1 MKNIFKNTLIL
12 ISLLTIT
19 SLLIIIIP
27 EIATLD
33 NGSNSTI
40 IDQDPN
46 SITITQKE
54 NFYYACF
61 SIGIVFII
69 SCFILFRFYYLEL
82 QFYNWNNNI
91 EKLREIYINNIN
103 SAYTHK
109 QSQKRLEYIR
119 KYNTFYN
126 NSLMDMNIHL
136 FLSLHKWK
144 AKSFSN
150 DQLLIWEVEKVK

>member
-82 QFYNWNNNI
+82 QFYNWNVSIDNLKQ
-91 EKLREIYINNIN
+91 EKLKHINDHIN
-103 SAYTHK
+103 
-109 QSQKRLEYIR
+109 R
-119 KYNTFYN
+119 KGVKNNLLNTYETFYN
-126 NSLMDMNIHL
+126 RQLLYVNMYNYIC
-136 FLSLHKWK
+136 LHKWK
-144 AKSFSN
+144 ASSFNN
-150 DQLLIWEVEKVK
+150 DKFLIFEINRDS

>member
-1 MKNIFKNTLIL
+1 MKNIFKNILIL

-61 SIGIVFII
+61 SIGIIFII

-82 QFYNWNNNI
+82 QFYNWNVSIDNLKQ
-91 EKLREIYINNIN
+91 EKLKHINDHIN
-103 SAYTHK
+103 
-109 QSQKRLEYIR
+109 R
-119 KYNTFYN
+119 KGVKN
-126 NSLMDMNIHL
+126 N
-136 FLSLHKWK
+136 
-144 AKSFSN
+144 
-150 DQLLIWEVEKVK
+150 LL